1 MASLQKRMAREPD
14 DARVD
19 DASLLDDWLGLSGY
33 LAEAITAGD
42 VTVETARSELA
53 AAVTGAAECR
63 ALARAAEMAVT
74 QLGPETLVASL
85 LQWATTHAGPAAEV
99 A

>member
-1 MASLQKRMAREPD
+1 MAREPSD
-14 DARVD
+14 TRVD

-33 LAEAITAGD
+33 LAEAVTAGD
-42 VTVETARSELA
+42 VSLESARAELA
-53 AAVTGAAECR
+53 AAVTGRGERR
-63 ALARAAEMAVT
+63 ALARAAEMAAT
-74 QLGPETLVASL
+74 RLGPESLIASL